1 MTTAGHTEYLHMCE
15 DVGFAGTHIEL
26 HIDSAPPLAARIET
40 MLNMSPNPIWPT
52 ASEQMEKL
60 FTAEER
66 EQFIDHM
73 RPLVESG
80 KGIARFSN
88 VFIWAFKARSLRNPG
103 SGPDGPRF
111 PHWSSTVDRAA
122 EKTSGESRSKMPKT
136 MRGEHRLA
144 ELMRRDLHGLE
155 LVALMIGGAG

>member
-1 MTTAGHTEYLHMCE
+1 VGGGLYRAEAIEPVKALATRLASSLEAIPLETMTTAGHTEYLHMCE
-15 DVGFAGTHIEL
+15 DVGFADTHIEL

-80 KGIARFSN
+80 KGIARLSN
-88 VFIWAFKARSLRNPG
+88 VFIWAFKAG
-103 SGPDGPRF
+103 SG
-111 PHWSSTVDRAA
+111 T
-122 EKTSGESRSKMPKT
+122 
-136 MRGEHRLA
+136 
-144 ELMRRDLHGLE
+144 
-155 LVALMIGGAG
+155 